1 MTFSV
6 NSPAGTPAGTSATWN
21 PGSTPTWHGRAT
33 PWNSKMR
40 RKTLSQLRRDRKR
53 REAFIA
59 KKCADADVKVE
70 NCVKPE
76 LEQVCSNPADVEDE
90 IELTEI
96 SDESA
101 NNECKLGELIKIEG
115 TYKNPKFISWSKLN
129 PTEEVKIMWDTIKQE
144 SEVKGIEEIGEAS
157 ASLPHSGPTWDF
169 NSA

>member
-1 MTFSV
+1 MFLNSDNSVKPSSKKAKGKTSTMKQLIDIYHVSRSRGEWLHRSLEFRDGKDFMTFSV

-21 PGSTPTWHGRAT
+21 PGSTLTWHGRAT

-40 RKTLSQLRRDRKR
+40 RKTPTQLRRNRKW
-53 REAFIA
+53 REASIA

-90 IELTEI
+90 IKLTEI

-101 NNECKLGELIKIEG
+101 NNECKFG
-115 TYKNPKFISWSKLN
+115 
-129 PTEEVKIMWDTIKQE
+129 
-144 SEVKGIEEIGEAS
+144 
-157 ASLPHSGPTWDF
+157 
-169 NSA
+169 